1 MSRPDDTNSHNA
13 GTAQAGHPTGWPRP
27 QEQHAR
33 DPITG
38 RPLATQPAEAW
49 QGSQAYHYPGQAGHT
64 PAAPYPPAGTAQ
76 HYQPAAPAAQPQPG
90 LRGGAVQPDYAPQ
103 FARYSGGEAAPIQP
117 GYAADPYQPPR
128 APAAQPEG
136 WPPAASQH
144 AQAYVPAPGHA
155 GTESHWPGDRL
166 PYQNLTTGEPRSYDP
181 NAYATPAQAYPDPH
195 AGYPPQ
201 AYQGGFQEAGYQQG
215 APGQFGQGQP
225 SHSQSSHGHYPA
237 EQGYDPHTGQPYAPG
252 AFGQAEAYQGYA
264 PHDGAFDAG
273 QPIAGNEAGYDG
285 DYAEAPPR
293 KRRGLLVA
301 GALVCAV
308 AIGGGLA
315 FVYKT
320 FGQGGKRIGAPPL
333 VAKASTPAKVAPTD
347 PQGKQFENTNKKVMA
362 KLENAGGA
370 ASSALGAGAAPV
382 VPGMIVSMP
391 PTANPAASAPPA
403 AETGPPATRTVQT
416 VPIGRDGNPVGGQP
430 AVVTPRGLPGVQV
443 DHSLNAPPAMR
454 GGIPAA
460 DAPPPPP
467 APAAKA
473 QAQRLAATPQ
483 APVERIEAIGAPEQ
497 PVARPKPRIAKAPK
511 EALTPASGPA
521 APAVPSAAASALGSG
536 YVAVL
541 SSQKD
546 KAAALRIYADL
557 AQKYPDQLGSRQPEV
572 QEANVPEKGVF
583 QRLVVGPPSSQQSA
597 RELCTQLKAAG
608 YPSDCWV
615 KQY

>member
-273 QPIAGNEAGYDG
+273 QPIASVCHGVEIPARADRVRG
-285 DYAEAPPR
+285 
-293 KRRGLLVA
+293 RR
-301 GALVCAV
+301 
-308 AIGGGLA
+308 
-315 FVYKT
+315 
-320 FGQGGKRIGAPPL
+320 
-333 VAKASTPAKVAPTD
+333 
-347 PQGKQFENTNKKVMA
+347 MA
-362 KLENAGGA
+362 
-370 ASSALGAGAAPV
+370 
-382 VPGMIVSMP
+382 
-391 PTANPAASAPPA
+391 
-403 AETGPPATRTVQT
+403 T
-416 VPIGRDGNPVGGQP
+416 VPKCKFDLEVCGGIFVDEPCVIDGNLVSGRTYHDHGAYVGP
-430 AVVTPRGLPGVQV
+430 WIRLLLAER
-443 DHSLNAPPAMR
+443 
-454 GGIPAA
+454 
-460 DAPPPPP
+460 
-467 APAAKA
+467 AK
-473 QAQRLAATPQ
+473 RMAATD
-483 APVERIEAIGAPEQ
+483 RKTTG
-497 PVARPKPRIAKAPK
+497 
-511 EALTPASGPA
+511 
-521 APAVPSAAASALGSG
+521 
-536 YVAVL
+536 
-541 SSQKD
+541 
-546 KAAALRIYADL
+546 
-557 AQKYPDQLGSRQPEV
+557 
-572 QEANVPEKGVF
+572 
-583 QRLVVGPPSSQQSA
+583 
-597 RELCTQLKAAG
+597 
-608 YPSDCWV
+608 
-615 KQY
+615 